1 MSVIPLL
8 KNATKNKQGEDK
20 LSQVKKTVNVA
31 LLDLERTVAG
41 LQNVLLGA
49 SDPKVVVN
57 LVKIVKTIHQI
68 LRSVL

>member
-1 MSVIPLL
+1 M
-8 KNATKNKQGEDK
+8 
-20 LSQVKKTVNVA
+20 SQVKKTVNVA